1 MSDSTAPIIVGSIVR
16 AQGAAPD
23 HSDLVGVVVGIEP
36 KTKTVAVV
44 GQLTLRGDGP
54 ERIAQHLVGAL
65 RVDVPAH
72 DCELLC

>member
-1 MSDSTAPIIVGSIVR
+1 MSDTTPIIVGSIVR

-23 HSDLVGVVVGIEP
+23 HSDLVGVVVGLDQNGQ
-36 KTKTVAVV
+36 KTAVV

-54 ERIAQHLVGAL
+54 QRIAQHLVGPL
-65 RVDVPAH
+65 RVDVPSH